1 MKIHFLG
8 IGVQKA
14 GTTTLHD
21 VLTQHSQIY
30 LPAKKEAHFFDDDER
45 YKKGLPWLFETF
57 FSEYSHE
64 KIVGKFT
71 PEYIYFEEVPKR
83 ILATLGVNTKF
94 IVVFRNPA
102 ERAASHYNMSYRRGY
117 EKKDFWTAIAEEPER
132 IKLSPWHK
140 SHFSYISRGFYA
152 QQLKRYLALF
162 PIENFLFLTFENDIQ
177 LNFPQTIM
185 RILDFLGVERENL
198 NCNIKSNE
206 AYAPKSVRLM
216 QIKEDIRKNKYIR
229 NVFHA
234 FLPSSKIRQAINIKI
249 QAWNRANSPKKK
261 LFQLTSS
268 EKQKLN
274 KQYFEADTLELE
286 TLTGLSL
293 KNLWNYE

>member
-21 VLTQHSQIY
+21 VLSQHSQIY

-45 YKKGLPWLFETF
+45 YEKGLPWLFETF

-64 KIVGKFT
+64 KIVGEFT
-71 PEYIYFEEVPKR
+71 PEYIYFEEAPKR
-83 ILATLGVNTKF
+83 IWTTLGVNTKF

-102 ERAASHYNMSYRRGY
+102 ERAVSHYNMSYRRGF
-117 EKKDFWTAIAEEPER
+117 EKKDFWTAIKEEPQR
-132 IKLSPWHK
+132 IKLSAWHK

-177 LNFPQTIM
+177 LNLPQTII
-185 RILDFLGVERENL
+185 RILDFLQVEQETL
-198 NCNIKSNE
+198 NCHIKSNE

-216 QIKEDIRKNKYIR
+216 QIIEDSRRNKYLRPIMKSL
-229 NVFHA
+229 V
-234 FLPSSKIRQAINIKI
+234 PSFKMRRILEKKMEL
-249 QAWNRANSPKKK
+249 WNRKKNSQQK
-261 LFQLTSS
+261 LFHLNIS

-286 TLTGLSL
+286 KIIGMNL
-293 KNLWNYE
+293 KKLWNYE